1 MTDPFLITASS
12 IFIVTVALLIIRPF
26 KMNEAIPV
34 TFGAVVIFLFGIVN
48 FSDIISIIG
57 IVHGAAITILSTI
70 IMSIVLESI
79 GFFRWAA
86 INLAI
91 RSQGSGRALFWY
103 INALCFLMTMF
114 FNNDG
119 SILITTPIIIQT
131 LNVLNL
137 KTRQKIPYLL
147 SGALIATGASAP
159 IGVSNLANLIS
170 LKIVG
175 LDLNAYASMMLI
187 PSMIGLLSI
196 SLLLFY
202 HFKKDIPMQ
211 IPVIHRE
218 TVEWFQQSS
227 RHPSRI
233 KRIHPLMEASA
244 EHSFVNS
251 VDWRM
256 FIICIIIVIVIRISF
271 FILQPLGISTE
282 WPAIFGALLLI
293 AVRWLRKGII
303 PTDIVRKTP
312 WHILLF
318 ALCMYVIVYG
328 LHNAGLIDIIIN
340 FIGHHVAENRMNA
353 IFLIGLLL
361 TVMSNL
367 FNNLPSVMIGTLTLT
382 EMNLDPSIL
391 HAGYF
396 ASIIGADIGALILPM
411 GTLASLIWMHILK
424 ENKIHFTWRKY
435 IKTTLV
441 VIPISLMI
449 SLISLYV
456 WLELFY

>member
-1 MTDPFLITASS
+1 MVESLLLTAGS
-12 IFIVTVALLIIRPF
+12 IFIITVALLILRPYR
-26 KMNEAIPV
+26 MNEAIPV
-34 TFGAVVIFLFGIVN
+34 TIGAIAIYIFGIVS
-48 FSDIISIIG
+48 FQDVISIIG
-57 IVHGAAITILSTI
+57 IVNGAAITILSTI
-70 IMSIVLESI
+70 VMSIVLESI

-86 INLAI
+86 FNLAI

-103 INALCFLMTMF
+103 INVICFLMTMF

-175 LDLNAYASMMLI
+175 LDLNAYATMMLI

-196 SLLLFY
+196 SFLLFF
-202 HFKKDIPMQ
+202 HFRKEIPVH
-211 IPVIHRE
+211 IPVIHRD
-218 TVEWFQQSS
+218 TAEWFQQSTNRS
-227 RHPSRI
+227 SNMR
-233 KRIHPLMEASA
+233 RIHPLMPTTAANPPS
-244 EHSFVNS
+244 SS
-251 VDWRM
+251 IDWRM
-256 FIICIIIVIVIRISF
+256 FVICIIIVILTRISF
-271 FILQPLGISTE
+271 FVLQPLGISTE
-282 WPAIFGALLLI
+282 WPAIVGALLLI
-293 AVRWLRKGII
+293 AVRWLRKGIA
-303 PTDIVRKTP
+303 PTDIASKTP

-318 ALCMYVIVYG
+318 ALGMYVIVYG
-328 LHNAGLIDIIIN
+328 LYNAGLIEIIISQL
-340 FIGHHVAENRMNA
+340 GEYVADNRFNA
-353 IFLIGLLL
+353 IFIIGLLL
-361 TVMSNL
+361 SFMSNL
-367 FNNLPSVMIGTLTLT
+367 FNNLPSVMIGTLSLT
-382 EMNLDPSIL
+382 EMHLEPSIL

-411 GTLASLIWMHILK
+411 GTLASLLWMHILR
-424 ENKIHFTWRKY
+424 EHNIHFTWRKY

-441 VIPISLMI
+441 VIPISL
-449 SLISLYV
+449 LISFTSLYY